1 MRDVLSTVRFSV
13 VPWHCPLEYFFN
25 LGRTQPRPFEKLCR
39 YRLDGP
45 PILSAQ
51 GSGLLFQPLNTLIIV
66 RKSMLNEKVGGIAK
80 CPTPTSGCGASS

>member
-1 MRDVLSTVRFSV
+1 MSCRLSVSQLCLGIARLNISS
-13 VPWHCPLEYFFN
+13 N